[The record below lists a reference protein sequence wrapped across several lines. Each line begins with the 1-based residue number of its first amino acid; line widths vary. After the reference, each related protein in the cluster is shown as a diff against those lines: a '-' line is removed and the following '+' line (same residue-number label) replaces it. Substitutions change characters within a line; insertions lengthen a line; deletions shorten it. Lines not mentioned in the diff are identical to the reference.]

1 METDALGR
9 VEGWGAYYT
18 WAYSVPDGADL
29 LCAGEPWGEG
39 CWGQGAWEWA
49 GGHQPWHQ
57 GADCPGVYFII
68 CTTLFTF
75 PINLIYSVHHYH
87 WCVLRYLCLTV
98 HISCITLTY
107 SVLPAG
113 VYFVICT
120 SLFTF
125 SIALLCNVHH
135 YHWCLIWYL
144 CLTVHIPYHP
154 DMQCTSL
161 PLVCTL
167 LFVPHCSYSLS
178 PWYILYMYHYRYYT
192 DHSCILSVV
201 YTTLFPLC
209 VCKRVHCAMTL

>member
-75 PINLIYSVHHYH
+75 PISLIYSVHHYH
-87 WCVLRYLCLTV
+87 WCVLRYL
-98 HISCITLTY
+98 
-107 SVLPAG
+107 
-113 VYFVICT
+113 
-120 SLFTF
+120 
-125 SIALLCNVHH
+125 
-135 YHWCLIWYL
+135 YH
-144 CLTVHIPYHP
+144 TVHIPYQP
-154 DMQCTSL
+154 DIQCTSL
-161 PLVCTL
+161 PLVCTSL
-167 LFVPHCSYSLS
+167 FVPHCSHFLYHPDIQCTARWCVLRYLYLPVYILYCSAMQRASLPLVFNLIFVPHCSYSLS
-178 PWYILYMYHYRYYT
+178 PWYILYMYHYWYYT